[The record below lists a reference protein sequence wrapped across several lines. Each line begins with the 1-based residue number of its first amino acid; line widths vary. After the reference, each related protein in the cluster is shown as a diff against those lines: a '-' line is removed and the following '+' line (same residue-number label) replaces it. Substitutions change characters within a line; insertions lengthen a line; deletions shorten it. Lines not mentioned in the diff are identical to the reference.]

1 VIQPRLI
8 FLFSALILLLSSSVS
23 SYADGRQAKE
33 HYVKTAFLYNFA
45 RLTEWPKKTFT
56 HNENI
61 QICLIGKDNFGDA
74 LYSIQHKKVRNQAL
88 TLRRHI
94 KFSDITQCHM
104 LFISQSEKLK
114 VQKILNETKNHAILT
129 ISELPDFAYQGGHIR
144 LFLNAQ
150 STLSLEINLAAIK
163 HSGVKIS
170 SRILT
175 IATIVSSDNEA
186 GK

>member
-1 VIQPRLI
+1 M
-8 FLFSALILLLSSSVS
+8 
-23 SYADGRQAKE
+23 
-33 HYVKTAFLYNFA
+33 
-45 RLTEWPKKTFT
+45 
-56 HNENI
+56 
-61 QICLIGKDNFGDA
+61 
-74 LYSIQHKKVRNQAL
+74 
-88 TLRRHI
+88 RRHI

>member
-1 VIQPRLI
+1 VIQPYLVS
-8 FLFSALILLLSSSVS
+8 LLSLTLLLTSVS

-45 RLTEWPKKTFT
+45 RLAEWPQNTFAN
-56 HNENI
+56 NENI

-74 LYSIQHKKVRNQAL
+74 LSSIKDKKVRNQAL
-88 TLRRHI
+88 TLHRHI

-104 LFISQSEKLK
+104 LFISQSEKTK
-114 VQKILNETKNHAILT
+114 VQKILNLTKNHAILT
-129 ISELPDFAYQGGHIR
+129 ISELSDFAQHGGHIR

-150 STLSLEINLAAIK
+150 STLSLEINLVAIK
-163 HSGVKIS
+163 HSGIKIS

-175 IATIVSSDNEA
+175 LATIVSSSDK
-186 GK
+186 GGDK